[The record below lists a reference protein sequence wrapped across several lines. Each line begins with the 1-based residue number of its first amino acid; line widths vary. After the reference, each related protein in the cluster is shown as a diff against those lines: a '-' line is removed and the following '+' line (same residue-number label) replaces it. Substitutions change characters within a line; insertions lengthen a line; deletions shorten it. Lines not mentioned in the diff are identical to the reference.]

1 MFGQNLQIPRSGSLM
16 KVSLH
21 LSWVVSYKWV
31 LVINHLVFSLT
42 YIQPM
47 FNAAERA
54 VTAKTKF
61 DHGT

>member
-1 MFGQNLQIPRSGSLM
+1 M

>member
-1 MFGQNLQIPRSGSLM
+1 MFAENFQIPRSASLM
-16 KVSLH
+16 EVSRH
-21 LSWVVSYKWV
+21 CSWVVSYKWV

-42 YIQPM
+42 YTQPM

-54 VTAKTKF
+54 VTAETKF